1 MFDSMMEWMAVPMLY
16 TEYGMPPKRIGLS
29 HPALAPY
36 GVFTTADA
44 VPILISI
51 QNDREWAAFAAKVLG
66 EPALARDSRFA
77 TAPARL
83 ANRTET
89 DAITQACF
97 GAQDV
102 ATLSRRLEQ
111 AEIAFARVNEVGDV
125 LRHPHLRRMA
135 VASPAGPIEMPKPPA
150 RWMGEDEP
158 AFGALPALGAH
169 TEAVRREFLPA
180 GG

>member
-36 GVFTTADA
+36 GVFTTSDQ

-51 QNDREWAAFAAKVLG
+51 QNDREWATFAAKVLG
-66 EPALARDSRFA
+66 APGLAHDPRFA
-77 TAPARL
+77 TSPARL
-83 ANRTET
+83 ANRVET
-89 DAITQACF
+89 DAIVQACF
-97 GAQDV
+97 AAQAV
-102 ATLSRRLEQ
+102 AALSRRLEA

-135 VASPAGPIEMPKPPA
+135 VASPGGPIELPKPPA
-150 RWMGEDEP
+150 RWLGEPDP
-158 AFGALPALGAH
+158 QFGPLPALGEH
-169 TEAVRREFLPA
+169 TDAVRLEFLGA
-180 GG
+180 

>member
-16 TEYGMPPKRIGLS
+16 TEYGMSPKRIGLS

-36 GVFTTADA
+36 GVFTTADK

-66 EPALARDSRFA
+66 EPGLARDARFA
-77 TAPARL
+77 TSPARL
-83 ANRTET
+83 ANRKET

-102 ATLSRRLEQ
+102 ATLSRRLEA
-111 AEIAFARVNEVGDV
+111 AEIAFARVNEVADV
-125 LRHPHLRRMA
+125 LGHPHLRRMD
-135 VASPAGPIEMPKPPA
+135 VDSPGGPIALPKPPA
-150 RWMGEDEP
+150 RWMGASEP
-158 AFGALPALGAH
+158 GFGPLPALGEH
-169 TEAVRREFLPA
+169 TDAVRREFLGA
-180 GG
+180 